1 MMEHTTTKR
10 TEHTEYIT
18 ESKIENKTG
27 LNGEANIEPNVE
39 TKSNIGSNVNSNVL
53 LQLQNLSVTFNT
65 FSGPAKAVR
74 GVSLTLN
81 EGDVLGLVGESGCGK
96 SVTLQSL
103 MGLLPK
109 QYATVDLESL
119 TIEGN
124 ELKNAS
130 ESTWQQLRGTT
141 VAMVFQDP
149 MTALNP
155 LLTVGAQLKESVE
168 LFRTRS
174 AQLKQGQGQGEASSL
189 KGAQQKQS
197 AEKQLAR
204 TQSSDLDIDAECV
217 ELLRKVGIA
226 DPERRLKQYPHELSG
241 GMRQRVVI
249 AMALAGRPRIL
260 LADEPTTALD
270 VTTEAQILLLLK
282 DLVAKERMSMIIIS
296 HNLRV
301 IAQVCERVS
310 VMYAGQ
316 IVESGTVVELINTPQ
331 HPYLKG
337 LLASLPT
344 KAKKDLQAIGG
355 QPPNTLSLPDGCAF
369 YPRCSKA
376 MNICTREVPDL
387 IVQNGR
393 ALRCWLQDAMQG
405 KEV

>member
-1 MMEHTTTKR
+1 MMEHTTTKG
-10 TEHTEYIT
+10 TEHII
-18 ESKIENKTG
+18 ESNIETNAGLKT
-27 LNGEANIEPNVE
+27 EANTEVRVSSTP
-39 TKSNIGSNVNSNVL
+39 L
-53 LQLQNLSVTFNT
+53 LQMKNLSVTFNT

-74 GVSLTLN
+74 GVSITLN

-109 QYATVDLESL
+109 QYATVGLDSL
-119 TIEGN
+119 TIDGQ
-124 ELKNAS
+124 ELKDAT
-130 ESTWQQLRGTT
+130 EATWQQLRGTT

-168 LFRTRS
+168 LFRKRS
-174 AQLKQGQGQGEASSL
+174 AELKQASGHDEEQVLDTTKQNQSS
-189 KGAQQKQS
+189 GKQS
-197 AEKQLAR
+197 AEGQLAQ
-204 TQSSDLDIDAECV
+204 TESAHLDIDIECV

-316 IVESGTVVELINTPQ
+316 IVESGTVEELINTPQ

-344 KAKKDLQAIGG
+344 KDKKDLQAIGG

-376 MNICTREVPDL
+376 MNICTREVPEL
-387 IVQNGR
+387 VVQNDR